1 MPVADPN
8 YVPPIPVSVAYYFT
22 RVCNLKCK
30 VSSAHS

>member
-8 YVPPIPVSVAYYFT
+8 YVPVAYYFT

-30 VSSAHS
+30 VSSASS